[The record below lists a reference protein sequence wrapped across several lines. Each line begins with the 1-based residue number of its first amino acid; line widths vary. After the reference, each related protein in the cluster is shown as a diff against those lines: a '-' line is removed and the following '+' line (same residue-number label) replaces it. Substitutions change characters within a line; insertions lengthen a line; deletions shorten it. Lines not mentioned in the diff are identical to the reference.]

1 MNQLLKKD
9 THCHQ
14 DVLAKKMDLTIHCFI
29 ETLDMNQDNMQ
40 LDELYQTYILNIKDV
55 REKIEFK
62 HYYEVFIKQSHQT
75 KRHIMKDILTS
86 YYLDMNHVYNSS
98 SQNRYHSIMSNVH
111 VQTLIFQY
119 LQKTFNTYI
128 KDTYII
134 LERWHQHYVDLHPKA
149 FILEQ
154 HTNKPQN
161 IHDCV
166 SHDRLCLTHNQ
177 YQDIIKNYDATIK
190 TQYVS
195 SIKKQHRNSHRHI
208 HIWQFDSNIIQHVT
222 SHDIIPILN
231 REELYHVTPLK
242 KTVKRYILPIPEDV
256 VELESWIHKYIKPC
270 VNEQTFIVWLKHD
283 TLLSHYKSIPKN
295 IEVIIDLNAILLE
308 VFDMNPIQPITLPVF
323 KHIIVP
329 ILREIHQT
337 YRIKKIKHYIYGYPL
352 YQPDILHRCFTLGFR
367 HIIAHS
373 PCLPMAIHTSL
384 QFMNKTS
391 SKI

>member
-1 MNQLLKKD
+1 MNQLLKKN

-14 DVLAKKMDLTIHCFI
+14 DVLAKKIDLTIHCFI
-29 ETLDMNQDNMQ
+29 QTLKMNQDNMR

-62 HYYEVFIKQSHQT
+62 HCYEVFIKQSHQT

-86 YYLDMNHVYNSS
+86 YYLDLNHVFNPSP
-98 SQNRYHSIMSNVH
+98 QNRYHAIMSNIN
-111 VQTLIFQY
+111 VQILIFQY
-119 LQKTFNTYI
+119 LQKAFNTYI
-128 KDTYII
+128 KDIYII
-134 LERWHQHYVDLHPKA
+134 LERWHQHYIDLHPKA

-154 HTNKPQN
+154 NPKTPQS

-166 SHDRLCLTHNQ
+166 SHDRLCLTYKQ
-177 YQDIIKNYDATIK
+177 YQDVINKFSVTVIRE
-190 TQYVS
+190 YVS

-208 HIWQFDSNIIQHVT
+208 HIWQFDSNIIQHVA
-222 SHDIIPILN
+222 SHDIIPLLT
-231 REELYHVTPLK
+231 REELYHETPLK

-256 VELESWIHKYIKPC
+256 VELESWIHKYIQPHA
-270 VNEQTFIVWLKHD
+270 NEQTFIVWLKHD

-308 VFDMNPIQPITLPVF
+308 VFDINPIHPITLPVF

-329 ILREIHQT
+329 LLREIHQT
-337 YRIKKIKHYIYGYPL
+337 YRIKRIKHYLYGYPL

-367 HIIAHS
+367 HIITHS

-384 QFMNKTS
+384 QFMHKTS

>member
-40 LDELYQTYILNIKDV
+40 LDEFYQTYIRNIKDV
-55 REKIEFK
+55 REKIECK
-62 HYYEVFIKQSHQT
+62 HYYEVFIKQSDQT
-75 KRHIMKDILTS
+75 NRQIMKDILTS
-86 YYLDMNHVYNSS
+86 YYLEMNHVYNPS
-98 SQNRYHSIMSNVH
+98 SQNRYHSIMSNVNI
-111 VQTLIFQY
+111 QILIFQY
-119 LQKTFNTYI
+119 LHKTFNAYI
-128 KDTYII
+128 KDNYII
-134 LERWHQHYVDLHPKA
+134 LERWHQHYLNLHPKA

-154 HTNKPQN
+154 HTNTPQN
-161 IHDCV
+161 INDCM
-166 SHDRLCLTHNQ
+166 SRDRLCLTYQQ
-177 YQDIIKNYDATIK
+177 YHDVINNFSAKINRE
-190 TQYVS
+190 YVS
-195 SIKKQHRNSHRHI
+195 CIKKQHRNSHRHI
-208 HIWQFDSNIIQHVT
+208 HIWHFDSNIIQHVK
-222 SHDIIPILN
+222 SHDIIPLLT
-231 REELYHVTPLK
+231 REELFHITPLK

-256 VELESWIHKYIKPC
+256 VELESWIHKYIHPH

-308 VFDMNPIQPITLPVF
+308 VFDMNPIQPITLSAF

-329 ILREIHQT
+329 IIREIHQT

-352 YQPDILHRCFTLGFR
+352 YQPDILRRCFTLGFR
-367 HIIAHS
+367 HIIVHS
-373 PCLPMAIHTSL
+373 PCLTMAIHTSL